1 VQQHI
6 LSVSFLFE
14 KVEYSRPLLSDSLE
28 KFFCA
33 GVVVLLPSQH
43 YDTISSE
50 YALVDIF
57 FPTDPNEAYTGDENS
72 VLDDQLQHESV
83 MITGAKLD

>member
-1 VQQHI
+1 M
-6 LSVSFLFE
+6 
-14 KVEYSRPLLSDSLE
+14 
-28 KFFCA
+28 
-33 GVVVLLPSQH
+33 LLPSQH
-43 YDTISSE
+43 YDAISSE
-50 YALVDIF
+50 YALVDILLHMNIF